1 MTGVAEAPVLIK
13 YQPSQGDK
21 KGIKGY
27 VRNTQ
32 MISAPL
38 ERGGVMNG
46 SNLTEDRETW
56 IHYWKHHQ

>member
-1 MTGVAEAPVLIK
+1 MTGVGEAPVLIK

-38 ERGGVMNG
+38 ERGGAMNG
-46 SNLTEDRETW
+46 SNLTEDRESW
-56 IHYWKHHQ
+56 IHYWERHQ